1 MTNQQCYTLA
11 IAIALL
17 YPIALTV
24 EALLGLL

>member
-1 MTNQQCYTLA
+1 MTTQQYFTLT